1 MSCDLSL
8 NLTFDCTSPESA
20 VVKDTVYLLP
30 YDSLDSSDLIY
41 NVTDAFQL
49 DSIGLVTGSEAVKY
63 AVAPDTV
70 IATIANVAGANGVN
84 GFSHSVALTIP
95 TKTAAAREEVRLLNN
110 KKVVL
115 VLQSGSGEFLV
126 YGLDAG
132 LKISELANTRGDEN
146 GDVVTLTMATA
157 EGRKEPTMEITLL
170 ATDEAGTVTLLENL
184 LTTQV

>member
-8 NLTFDCTSPESA
+8 DLTFDCTSPESA

-30 YDSLDSSDLIY
+30 YDSLDSADLIY
-41 NVTDAFQL
+41 NSTDAFQL

-95 TKTAAAREEVRLLNN
+95 N
-110 KKVVL
+110 
-115 VLQSGSGEFLV
+115 
-126 YGLDAG
+126 
-132 LKISELANTRGDEN
+132 
-146 GDVVTLTMATA
+146 
-157 EGRKEPTMEITLL
+157 
-170 ATDEAGTVTLLENL
+170 
-184 LTTQV
+184 